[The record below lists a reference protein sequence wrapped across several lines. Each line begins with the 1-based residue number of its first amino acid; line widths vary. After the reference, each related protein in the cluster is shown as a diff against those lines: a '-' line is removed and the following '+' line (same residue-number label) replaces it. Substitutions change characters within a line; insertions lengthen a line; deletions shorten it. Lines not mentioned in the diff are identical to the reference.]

1 MDGLVVLQEIRKFC
15 DVPVIVVTGHAD
27 ETLRVTGLEMG
38 ADDYIVK
45 PFSHVE
51 LMARANAVLR
61 RAHMPELRGDEGL
74 VHARG
79 LSIDLSAHRLMI
91 EGGEVSLTPTEWRFL
106 SYLARN
112 EGRVISHDVL
122 AEKVWGTE
130 FSKAPRSRC
139 AFAAS
144 DAS

>member
-1 MDGLVVLQEIRKFC
+1 
-15 DVPVIVVTGHAD
+15 
-27 ETLRVTGLEMG
+27 MG

-51 LMARANAVLR
+51 LMARAKAVLR
-61 RAHMPELRGDEGL
+61 RAHMPELRGDEGI

-130 FSKAPRSRC
+130 FLQGSAIKMCVRRLRRKLGDHNSTDVIKTHRGLGYS
-139 AFAAS
+139 FARPP
-144 DAS
+144 